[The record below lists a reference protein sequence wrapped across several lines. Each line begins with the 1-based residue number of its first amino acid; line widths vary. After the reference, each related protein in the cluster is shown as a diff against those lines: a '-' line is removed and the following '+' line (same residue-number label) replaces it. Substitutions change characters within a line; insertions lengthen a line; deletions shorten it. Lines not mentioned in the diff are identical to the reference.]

1 MQDNYRIIMFEG
13 PEGLV
18 QGGHHAPLKSH
29 LILID
34 GHLIDPMT
42 NFSVCTSSDVLQSVR
57 VAVMSR
63 KTTFG
68 ARDREFHGGT
78 WCLRRWDGYCRSQM
92 ANSIKDLEVYSHLIR
107 QKLAEYVRPRVL
119 FNRFLILDHYIYK
132 IRSVSLATA
141 MSITDFAVLESTVV
155 RYMEL

>member
-1 MQDNYRIIMFEG
+1 
-13 PEGLV
+13 
-18 QGGHHAPLKSH
+18 
-29 LILID
+29 
-34 GHLIDPMT
+34 
-42 NFSVCTSSDVLQSVR
+42 
-57 VAVMSR
+57 
-63 KTTFG
+63 
-68 ARDREFHGGT
+68 
-78 WCLRRWDGYCRSQM
+78 M